1 MFGTTKTRNQFTMRT
16 NFTLIAVFVLS
27 LILFQSCF
35 SPKNVVRLQPEKE
48 EVKWRYGQ
56 QFVADSL
63 FGVVYEVGFEQ
74 LKDNKYWFDFNVT
87 NYSNLPVLI
96 DPAEFYIQA
105 FSRNHEPLTENRVRA
120 IDPETE
126 ILGFEKELSKNE
138 ARELNHIGFTL
149 LAATADIAS
158 TIAVATDDNPHNN
171 HLRTH
176 LYHHA
181 LAAGAHHSFHS
192 QNLNEVMDS
201 WKSST
206 IRKTTL
212 ESNYNMQGKVFFPAF
227 REAEYIHLY
236 LPVDSFFIELDY
248 KQIQIP
254 VD

>member
-1 MFGTTKTRNQFTMRT
+1 MKAR
-16 NFTLIAVFVLS
+16 FTLTAVFF
-27 LILFQSCF
+27 LILFLFQSCF
-35 SPKNVVRLQPEKE
+35 SPQNIVQLQPEKE
-48 EVKWRYGQ
+48 EVNWRYGQ

-63 FGVVYEVGFEQ
+63 YGVVYEVGFEH
-74 LKDNKYWFDFNVT
+74 LKDNQYWFDFTVT
-87 NYSNLPVLI
+87 NHSNLPVMI
-96 DPAEFYIQA
+96 DPADFYLQA
-105 FSRNHEPLTENRVRA
+105 YDSKNELLTGKRVRA
-120 IDPETE
+120 IDPENE
-126 ILGFEKELSKNE
+126 ILELEIKLAKNK
-138 ARELNHIGFTL
+138 ARELNNIGFTL
-149 LAATADIAS
+149 LAATADIAT

-171 HLRTH
+171 HIRTH

-227 REAEYIHLY
+227 REAAYVTLF
-236 LPVDSFFIELDY
+236 LPVDSLFLELDY